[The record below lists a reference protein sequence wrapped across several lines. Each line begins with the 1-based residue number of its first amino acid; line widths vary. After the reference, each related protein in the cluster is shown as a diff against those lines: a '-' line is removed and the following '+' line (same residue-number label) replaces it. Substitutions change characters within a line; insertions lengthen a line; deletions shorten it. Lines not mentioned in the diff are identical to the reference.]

1 MAMGGVADAR
11 VEDGTAPLPRWMT
24 RSFYAFVAVVYAVFV
39 ISTIPHVRPHPGYNL
54 ILDGWLNNIAYM
66 VSPVVCW
73 IRARQ
78 DATFRRCWSV
88 LAFGLFLYGLGNV
101 YWTIFDRP
109 LDPEPYPS
117 IADGLWLSFYGFAFV
132 ALVLTVRQM
141 AERVPLSLWLDGIVG
156 GLAVAAVTVAFVG
169 PVLQLTGG
177 SAAAVL
183 TTLAYPLLDAVLLLV
198 VTAQMAMFHWRPPVG
213 LWFLAAGLVLF
224 SVADVIYVNG
234 AANNTYQPGGLN
246 DSIWVAATLL
256 MAFAPGWPKRPTGF
270 VLPTWALTG
279 IPVTATLIA
288 VGLLVY
294 HGPELHPIA
303 LWLAAATV
311 VAALVRLI
319 VSVREVTT
327 LAHSRQLAL
336 TDELTGLGNRRAF
349 YEKVESLISA
359 DGNVCPTGALLLL
372 DLDRF
377 KEVNDS
383 LVHSAGD
390 QLLCQVAA
398 RLSESLHDDDL
409 MARLGGDEFAV
420 FVMNVDSDVAE
431 VVAERIRTELAPPF
445 SVDGVTLR
453 MDASVGIALYPEHGD
468 EVSMLLRR
476 ADIAMYHAKG
486 RRAGHSVY
494 STTSGGLGGEERLRF
509 VEELHEAIHER
520 HLTVYYQPKVVT
532 RTADVSG
539 VEALVRWE
547 HPTRGLLFPD
557 SFLSLA
563 EESGLMR
570 ELTTAVMEQSL
581 DQIKTWRLA
590 GRDLSVAVNLSA
602 SSLVDLELPERVRQ
616 LLLMRL
622 LPASALE
629 LEITEDFLMGDRERA
644 REILTRLR
652 GLGIRVAVD
661 DFGTGY
667 SSLAYLRELP
677 IDELK
682 LDRSFVQP
690 MSVDPRAAAIVR
702 STIDLAHSL
711 GMTLVA
717 EGVEDEATAGHL
729 ASSGC
734 DESQGFFFSRA
745 LPAAELE
752 RWLDQRPDRVP
763 GYEGSAAS
771 PDGSRA
777 STAAGTPAQARAAIP
792 AAGGAPQPAGE
803 RDSYPTEVAS
813 MQ

>member
-1 MAMGGVADAR
+1 MAMGGVAEAR
-11 VEDGTAPLPRWMT
+11 AENETSPLPRWAT
-24 RSFYAFVAVVYAVFV
+24 RSFYVFVALVYGVFV
-39 ISTIPHVRPHPGYNL
+39 ISTLPHVRPHPGYNL
-54 ILDGWLNNIAYM
+54 VLDGWLNNIAYM
-66 VSPVVCW
+66 VSPIVCW
-73 IRARQ
+73 MRARQ
-78 DATFRRCWSV
+78 DATFRRGWTV
-88 LAFGLFLYGLGNV
+88 LAFGLFFYGLGNV

-198 VTAQMAMFHWRPPVG
+198 VTAQMAMFHWRPPAG
-213 LWFLAAGLVLF
+213 MWYLAAGLVLF
-224 SVADVIYVNG
+224 SIADVIYVNG

-246 DSIWVAATLL
+246 DSVWVCATLL
-256 MAFAPGWPKRPTGF
+256 MAFAPGWPKRPTGL
-270 VLPTWALTG
+270 VLPTWALIG
-279 IPVTATLIA
+279 VPVLATLVA

-294 HGPELHPIA
+294 HGRELHPIA
-303 LWLAAATV
+303 LLLAASTV

-349 YEKVESLISA
+349 YEKVEALISA
-359 DGNVCPTGALLLL
+359 DGDECSNGALLLL

-383 LVHSAGD
+383 LGHSAGD
-390 QLLCQVAA
+390 QLLCQVAG
-398 RLSESLHDDDL
+398 RLAEALHDDDL

-420 FVMNVDSDVAE
+420 FVNGVGIDVAE
-431 VVAERIRTELAPPF
+431 VVAERIRSGLAPPF

-468 EVSMLLRR
+468 EVSTLLRR
-476 ADIAMYHAKG
+476 ADIAMYNAKG

-494 STTSGGLGGEERLRF
+494 SASSGGLGGEERLRL
-509 VEELHEAIHER
+509 VEELHEAIHQR
-520 HLTVYYQPKVVT
+520 RLTVYYQPKVVT

-547 HPTRGLLFPD
+547 HPDRGLLFPD
-557 SFLSLA
+557 SFLALA

-581 DQIKTWRLA
+581 DQIKKWRLA

-616 LLLMRL
+616 LLLTRL

-644 REILTRLR
+644 REILTQLR

-690 MSVDPRAAAIVR
+690 MSIDPRAAAIVR

-745 LPAAELE
+745 LPAIELE
-752 RWLDQRPDRVP
+752 LWLDERPDRATSHEHADVAN
-763 GYEGSAAS
+763 AA
-771 PDGSRA
+771 D
-777 STAAGTPAQARAAIP
+777 AADAAARAAAG
-792 AAGGAPQPAGE
+792 AAASGEDAGSPPVPSSAP
-803 RDSYPTEVAS
+803 SNEVAAV
-813 MQ
+813 Q